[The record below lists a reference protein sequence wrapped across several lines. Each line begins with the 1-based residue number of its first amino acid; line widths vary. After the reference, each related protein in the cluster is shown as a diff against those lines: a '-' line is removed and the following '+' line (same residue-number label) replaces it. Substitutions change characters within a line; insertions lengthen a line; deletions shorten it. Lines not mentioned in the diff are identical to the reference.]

1 MSARSDE
8 KGRKIE
14 VHGVGQSGAV
24 ISVGLGR
31 DISDGDA
38 CCAGV
43 SQSCRRLE
51 VPHVTVVFEMALLRY
66 RNGI

>member
-1 MSARSDE
+1 MAADE

-51 VPHVTVVFEMALLRY
+51 VPHVTVVFEMALFLY
-66 RNGI
+66 RNGT

>member
-1 MSARSDE
+1 M
-8 KGRKIE
+8 
-14 VHGVGQSGAV
+14 HGVGQSGAV

-51 VPHVTVVFEMALLRY
+51 VPHVTVVFEMALFLY